1 MTAAQDGMNEQ
12 FKSVAACYRTLGY
25 TRQEDLRQ
33 DIRSKR
39 LPEGSYKISDDR
51 YFVDVQAVQEARS

>member
-1 MTAAQDGMNEQ
+1 MNEQ

-25 TRQEDLRQ
+25 ARQEDLRQ

-51 YFVDVQAVQEARS
+51 YFVDVQAVREARA

>member
-1 MTAAQDGMNEQ
+1 MNEQ

-25 TRQEDLRQ
+25 ARQEDLRQ

-39 LPEGSYKISDDR
+39 LPEGSYAIVNDR
-51 YFVDVQAVQEARS
+51 YFVNVQAVQEAQP